1 MSSFVIRQLGGS
13 GTQGNRRSTRR
24 LGIASWSTQKLE
36 RLTDKTRF
44 FKSPVESSENFLL
57 AISLSQWSMSL
68 VDVVKRGSAQNP
80 KAAERCGSFLETA
93 AAYQVVAFKL
103 CISPGVIDGKLHTV
117 NIKRPTTNFQVQ
129 NNVRTLIVRTGD
141 LQSSTLETNPSP
153 SISRPR
159 DL

>member
-1 MSSFVIRQLGGS
+1 
-13 GTQGNRRSTRR
+13 
-24 LGIASWSTQKLE
+24 
-36 RLTDKTRF
+36 
-44 FKSPVESSENFLL
+44 
-57 AISLSQWSMSL
+57 MSL

-93 AAYQVVAFKL
+93 AACRVISFKL
-103 CISPGVIDGKLHTV
+103 CIFSRNNRAKVHTTNIDCVLA
-117 NIKRPTTNFQVQ
+117 NFQVQ

-153 SISRPR
+153 NISRPR